1 MAHKLLS
8 YRESTYLV
16 ATFKK
21 SSNLVPTFKFRTLVP
36 TLYVTV
42 PTFVVRT
49 RKVRTISSYFL
60 KYVLI
65 KFVYNYGL
73 SHVRKN
79 YLGVRCESKVERCC
93 HNALV
98 PGVAQPHQKVHQVLK
113 CRTSITAA
121 MVTLST
127 KRLIYENNR
136 RPDIGAVKGTVIQ
149 NVNIF
154 LLMFIFWNDSVPQT
168 ASIWRIFHEIKP

>member
-21 SSNLVPTFKFRTLVP
+21 SSNLVPTLKVRTLVP
-36 TLYVTV
+36 TLFVTV
-42 PTFVVRT
+42 PTFVVHT

-73 SHVRKN
+73 WEN
-79 YLGVRCESKVERCC
+79 
-93 HNALV
+93 
-98 PGVAQPHQKVHQVLK
+98 
-113 CRTSITAA
+113 I
-121 MVTLST
+121 VT
-127 KRLIYENNR
+127 
-136 RPDIGAVKGTVIQ
+136 VC
-149 NVNIF
+149 
-154 LLMFIFWNDSVPQT
+154 
-168 ASIWRIFHEIKP
+168 

>member
-1 MAHKLLS
+1 MAQKLLS

-21 SSNLVPTFKFRTLVP
+21 TSNLVPTLKVLTLVP

-42 PTFVVRT
+42 PSFAVRT

-73 SHVRKN
+73 RDEFSPQRKEKSLN
-79 YLGVRCESKVERCC
+79 SGP
-93 HNALV
+93 N
-98 PGVAQPHQKVHQVLK
+98 
-113 CRTSITAA
+113 
-121 MVTLST
+121 
-127 KRLIYENNR
+127 
-136 RPDIGAVKGTVIQ
+136 
-149 NVNIF
+149 
-154 LLMFIFWNDSVPQT
+154 
-168 ASIWRIFHEIKP
+168 

>member
-1 MAHKLLS
+1 MRGLKHFYLVWQRCLYDFPRSLAAHSEPIVIDVLWGKVATKVGTFLAKSMNLYILSPMAHKLLS

-21 SSNLVPTFKFRTLVP
+21 SSNLVPTLKVWTPVP

-49 RKVRTISSYFL
+49 RKVCTISSYFL

-73 SHVRKN
+73 RS
-79 YLGVRCESKVERCC
+79 
-93 HNALV
+93 
-98 PGVAQPHQKVHQVLK
+98 P
-113 CRTSITAA
+113 IT
-121 MVTLST
+121 
-127 KRLIYENNR
+127 N
-136 RPDIGAVKGTVIQ
+136 TVCF
-149 NVNIF
+149 VYK
-154 LLMFIFWNDSVPQT
+154 M
-168 ASIWRIFHEIKP
+168 R

>member
-21 SSNLVPTFKFRTLVP
+21 SSNIVPTSKVRTLVP

-60 KYVLI
+60 KYV
-65 KFVYNYGL
+65 V
-73 SHVRKN
+73 
-79 YLGVRCESKVERCC
+79 KV
-93 HNALV
+93 
-98 PGVAQPHQKVHQVLK
+98 VLTPLYVN
-113 CRTSITAA
+113 RY
-121 MVTLST
+121 
-127 KRLIYENNR
+127 RLF
-136 RPDIGAVKGTVIQ
+136 K
-149 NVNIF
+149 
-154 LLMFIFWNDSVPQT
+154 S
-168 ASIWRIFHEIKP
+168 

>member
-21 SSNLVPTFKFRTLVP
+21 SCNLVPTLKVRTLVP

-42 PTFVVRT
+42 PTLVVRT
-49 RKVRTISSYFL
+49 RKVSNISSYFL

-73 SHVRKN
+73 CSLRHVLIIRIWLDF
-79 YLGVRCESKVERCC
+79 YEDDMS
-93 HNALV
+93 
-98 PGVAQPHQKVHQVLK
+98 PWVL
-113 CRTSITAA
+113 
-121 MVTLST
+121 
-127 KRLIYENNR
+127 
-136 RPDIGAVKGTVIQ
+136 
-149 NVNIF
+149 
-154 LLMFIFWNDSVPQT
+154 
-168 ASIWRIFHEIKP
+168 ASIHIQRLYTSPTLFRLG

>member
-1 MAHKLLS
+1 MLSPKAHKLLS

-21 SSNLVPTFKFRTLVP
+21 SSNLVPTLKVRTLVP
-36 TLYVTV
+36 TLYVTVPTFVV

-73 SHVRKN
+73 SS
-79 YLGVRCESKVERCC
+79 L
-93 HNALV
+93 
-98 PGVAQPHQKVHQVLK
+98 
-113 CRTSITAA
+113 
-121 MVTLST
+121 
-127 KRLIYENNR
+127 RL
-136 RPDIGAVKGTVIQ
+136 
-149 NVNIF
+149 
-154 LLMFIFWNDSVPQT
+154 
-168 ASIWRIFHEIKP
+168 

>member
-1 MAHKLLS
+1 MNLVHTSPMAHKLLS

-21 SSNLVPTFKFRTLVP
+21 SSNLVPTLKVRTLVP

-65 KFVYNYGL
+65 KFVYN
-73 SHVRKN
+73 
-79 YLGVRCESKVERCC
+79 
-93 HNALV
+93 
-98 PGVAQPHQKVHQVLK
+98 
-113 CRTSITAA
+113 T
-121 MVTLST
+121 
-127 KRLIYENNR
+127 RL
-136 RPDIGAVKGTVIQ
+136 
-149 NVNIF
+149 
-154 LLMFIFWNDSVPQT
+154 
-168 ASIWRIFHEIKP
+168 

>member
-1 MAHKLLS
+1 MANKLLS

-21 SSNLVPTFKFRTLVP
+21 SSNLVPTLKVRTLVP

-60 KYVLI
+60 KFVLI

-73 SHVRKN
+73 WAS
-79 YLGVRCESKVERCC
+79 
-93 HNALV
+93 
-98 PGVAQPHQKVHQVLK
+98 
-113 CRTSITAA
+113 RTPPA
-121 MVTLST
+121 VVCL
-127 KRLIYENNR
+127 NN
-136 RPDIGAVKGTVIQ
+136 
-149 NVNIF
+149 
-154 LLMFIFWNDSVPQT
+154 SVCMYM
-168 ASIWRIFHEIKP
+168 RVVGRG